1 MWIDSHTHLNDQAF
15 QEDYPQVIENAI
27 TGGVSTMVVVGY
39 DLDSSRRAVE
49 LAESYPMLW
58 AAVGIHPQDA
68 RSWDHDVAQT
78 LEALLK
84 KPKVIAL
91 GEIGLDYHYLDSPNL
106 GSPNPDSLKKDQH
119 RVFLEQLQLAKEYNK
134 PVIIHN
140 REAHHDTFSLINK
153 VQLGPAGGVMHC
165 FSGSREMASQ
175 FLNMGLHLSFT
186 GVITFTNAEK
196 LRKVVAE
203 VPLDRLLVETDCP
216 YLSPYPFRG
225 RRNEPFRVVTVGQKL
240 AEIKQLP
247 VEEVMNA
254 TAANTRSLF
263 QIG

>member
-15 QEDYPQVIENAI
+15 KEDYPLVIESAVN
-27 TGGVSTMVVVGY
+27 GGVSTMVVVGY

-49 LAESYPMLW
+49 LADSYPMLW

-68 RSWDHDVAQT
+68 RLWDDEVALS
-78 LEALLK
+78 LEELLK
-84 KPKVIAL
+84 KPKVVAL
-91 GEIGLDYHYLDSPNL
+91 GEIGLDYHYLDTP
-106 GSPNPDSLKKDQH
+106 KKDQH
-119 RVFLEQLQLAKEYNK
+119 QAFLEQLQLAREYNK

-140 REAHHDTFSLINK
+140 REAHQDTFSLINE

-165 FSGSREMASQ
+165 FSGSREMAAQ
-175 FLNMGLHLSFT
+175 FLKMGLHISFT

-196 LRKVVAE
+196 LRSVAAE
-203 VPLDRLLVETDCP
+203 IPLDRLLVETDCP

-225 RRNEPFRVVTVGQKL
+225 RRNEPMRVVTVGEKL

-247 VEEVMNA
+247 VEEIMQA
-254 TAANTRSLF
+254 TATNTRSLF
-263 QIG
+263 QIKE

>member
-15 QEDYPQVIENAI
+15 KEDYPLVIENALN
-27 TGGVSTMVVVGY
+27 GGVSTMVVVGY

-49 LAESYPMLW
+49 LADSYPMLW

-68 RSWDHDVAQT
+68 RLWSDEVAQS
-78 LEALLK
+78 LEELLK

-91 GEIGLDYHYLDSPNL
+91 GEIGLDYHYLDTA
-106 GSPNPDSLKKDQH
+106 KKDQH
-119 RVFLEQLQLAKEYNK
+119 QAFLEQLQLAKEYNK

-140 REAHHDTFSLINK
+140 REAHQDTFSLINE

-165 FSGSREMASQ
+165 FSGSREMAAE
-175 FLNMGLHLSFT
+175 FLKMGLHISFT
-186 GVITFTNAEK
+186 GVITFTNAGK
-196 LRKVVAE
+196 LRSVAAE
-203 VPLDRLLVETDCP
+203 IPLDRLLVETDCP

-225 RRNEPFRVVTVGQKL
+225 RRNEPLRVVTVGEKL

-247 VEEVMNA
+247 VEEIMQA
-254 TAANTRSLF
+254 TAGNTRSLF
-263 QIG
+263 QIKE

>member
-15 QEDYPQVIENAI
+15 KEDYPLVIESALN
-27 TGGVSTMVVVGY
+27 GGVSTMVVVGY

-49 LAESYPMLW
+49 LADSYPMLW

-68 RSWDHDVAQT
+68 RLWDDEVAQS
-78 LEALLK
+78 LEELLK
-84 KPKVIAL
+84 KPKVVAL
-91 GEIGLDYHYLDSPNL
+91 GEIGLDYHYLDTP
-106 GSPNPDSLKKDQH
+106 KKDQH
-119 RVFLEQLQLAKEYNK
+119 QAFLEQLQLAREYNK

-140 REAHHDTFSLINK
+140 REAHQDTFSLINQ

-165 FSGSREMASQ
+165 FSGSREMAAQ
-175 FLNMGLHLSFT
+175 FLKMGLHISFT

-196 LRKVVAE
+196 LRSVAAE
-203 VPLDRLLVETDCP
+203 IPLDRLLVETDCP

-225 RRNEPFRVVTVGQKL
+225 RRNEPMRVVTVGEKL
-240 AEIKQLP
+240 AEIKQSP
-247 VEEVMNA
+247 VEEIMQA

-263 QIG
+263 QIKE